1 MFKTGLKNIRPI
13 MTRTHR
19 ILATTLLT
27 MSLAAIGTTAHAQRI
42 GLKTNVLYW
51 ATATPNFGLEFR
63 LNRHI
68 TLNLDAA
75 YNRLKVS
82 DLNSRGE
89 MGNVEMRYWFSAR
102 PQAAHF
108 VGIAAVA
115 ANYDLKFKQ
124 KRHDGDVFGGGVT
137 YGYSFVLSRHWSI
150 ETTLGLGLVYRQ
162 EKFSRNDAQ
171 RAALDKPNVETVN
184 FAPIKAGVNFVYIIK

>member
-68 TLNLDAA
+68 TLDLDAA

-102 PQAAHF
+102 PQAGHF
-108 VGIAAVA
+108 MGIIGTA
-115 ANYDLKFKQ
+115 ANYNILLNDT
-124 KRHDGDVFGGGVT
+124 RHTGDAFGGGLT
-137 YGYSFVLSRHWSI
+137 NGYSFVLGKRWSL
-150 ETTLGLGLVYRQ
+150 ETSIGAGALYLREKRYDETKETAPETPNRRQ
-162 EKFSRNDAQ
+162 W
-171 RAALDKPNVETVN
+171 V
-184 FAPIKAGVNFVYIIK
+184 FAPLKAGVTLVYIIK

>member
-63 LNRHI
+63 MNRHI

-102 PQAAHF
+102 PQAGHF
-108 VGIAAVA
+108 MGIIGTA
-115 ANYDLKFKQ
+115 ANYNILLNDT
-124 KRHDGDVFGGGVT
+124 RHTGDTFGGGLT
-137 YGYSFVLSRHWSI
+137 YGYSFVLGKRWSL
-150 ETTLGLGLVYRQ
+150 ETSIGAGALHLREKRYDETKETAPATPNRRQ
-162 EKFSRNDAQ
+162 W
-171 RAALDKPNVETVN
+171 V
-184 FAPIKAGVNFVYIIK
+184 FAPLKAGVTLVYIIK

>member
-102 PQAAHF
+102 PQAGHF
-108 VGIAAVA
+108 MGIIGTA
-115 ANYDLKFKQ
+115 ANYNILLNDT
-124 KRHDGDVFGGGVT
+124 RHTGDAFGGGLT
-137 YGYSFVLSRHWSI
+137 YGYSFALGKRWSL
-150 ETTLGLGLVYRQ
+150 ETSIGAGALHLREKRYDETKETAPETPNRRQ
-162 EKFSRNDAQ
+162 W
-171 RAALDKPNVETVN
+171 V
-184 FAPIKAGVNFVYIIK
+184 FAPLKAGVTLVYIIK

>member
-19 ILATTLLT
+19 ILATTLLA

-75 YNRLKVS
+75 YNGSTDIV
-82 DLNSRGE
+82 RG
-89 MGNVEMRYWFSAR
+89 
-102 PQAAHF
+102 
-108 VGIAAVA
+108 
-115 ANYDLKFKQ
+115 
-124 KRHDGDVFGGGVT
+124 
-137 YGYSFVLSRHWSI
+137 
-150 ETTLGLGLVYRQ
+150 
-162 EKFSRNDAQ
+162 
-171 RAALDKPNVETVN
+171 
-184 FAPIKAGVNFVYIIK
+184 

>member
-42 GLKTNVLYW
+42 GLKTNVLYL

-68 TLNLDAA
+68 TLDLDAA

-102 PQAAHF
+102 PQAGHF
-108 VGIAAVA
+108 MGIIGTA
-115 ANYDLKFKQ
+115 ANYNILLNDT
-124 KRHDGDVFGGGVT
+124 RHTGDAFGGGLT
-137 YGYSFVLSRHWSI
+137 YGYCFVLGKRWSL
-150 ETTLGLGLVYRQ
+150 ETSIGAGALHLREKRYDETKETAPETPNRRQ
-162 EKFSRNDAQ
+162 W
-171 RAALDKPNVETVN
+171 V
-184 FAPIKAGVNFVYIIK
+184 FAPLKAGVTLVYIIK

>member
-27 MSLAAIGTTAHAQRI
+27 LSLAAIGTTAHAQRI

-89 MGNVEMRYWFSAR
+89 MGNIEMRYWFSAR
-102 PQAAHF
+102 PQAGHF
-108 VGIAAVA
+108 MGIIGTA
-115 ANYDLKFKQ
+115 ANYNILLNDT
-124 KRHDGDVFGGGVT
+124 RHTGDAFGGGLT
-137 YGYSFVLSRHWSI
+137 YGYSFVLGKRWSLETSIGAGALHLREKRYDETKETAPETPNRHQW
-150 ETTLGLGLVYRQ
+150 V
-162 EKFSRNDAQ
+162 
-171 RAALDKPNVETVN
+171 
-184 FAPIKAGVNFVYIIK
+184 FAPLKAGVTLVYIIK

>member
-19 ILATTLLT
+19 ILATTLLA

-102 PQAAHF
+102 PQAGHF
-108 VGIAAVA
+108 MGIIGTA
-115 ANYDLKFKQ
+115 ANYNILLNDT
-124 KRHDGDVFGGGVT
+124 RHTGDAFGGGLT
-137 YGYSFVLSRHWSI
+137 YGYAVLGKRWSL
-150 ETTLGLGLVYRQ
+150 ETSIGAGTLHLREKRYDETKETAPETPNRRQ
-162 EKFSRNDAQ
+162 W
-171 RAALDKPNVETVN
+171 V
-184 FAPIKAGVNFVYIIK
+184 FAPLKAGVTLVYIIK

>member
-102 PQAAHF
+102 PQAGHF
-108 VGIAAVA
+108 MGIIGTA
-115 ANYDLKFKQ
+115 ANYNILLNDT
-124 KRHDGDVFGGGVT
+124 RHTGDAFGGGLP
-137 YGYSFVLSRHWSI
+137 YGYSFVLGKRWSL
-150 ETTLGLGLVYRQ
+150 ETSIGAGALHLREKRYDETKETAPETPNRRQ
-162 EKFSRNDAQ
+162 W
-171 RAALDKPNVETVN
+171 V
-184 FAPIKAGVNFVYIIK
+184 FAPLKAGVTLVYIIK